1 MVKLLIKKKA
11 DLNCRNCRGQTAL
24 HLALKY
30 GYTDVAELLVEKVR
44 ASELSSKYSF
54 RVQFSI
60 CVGSL
65 SLNHPPPLPP
75 PIYPLSH
82 SLSLSLYIYLY
93 SKLVVYHSEEL
104 DEDG

>member
-44 ASELSSKYSF
+44 ASELSGEYSR

-60 CVGSL
+60 GLGSRA
-65 SLNHPPPLPP
+65 
-75 PIYPLSH
+75 
-82 SLSLSLYIYLY
+82 LSLSLPPPPNHPSLSSVSLSVSIYLPMY
-93 SKLVVYHSEEL
+93 IQSLLFTIQKS
-104 DEDG
+104 